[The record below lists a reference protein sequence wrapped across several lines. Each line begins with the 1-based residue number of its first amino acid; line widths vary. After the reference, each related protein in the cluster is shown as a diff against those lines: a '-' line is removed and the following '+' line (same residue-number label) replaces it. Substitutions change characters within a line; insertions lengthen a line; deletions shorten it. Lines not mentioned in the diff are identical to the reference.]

1 MVVISYV
8 REPQALP
15 ERKIKKRVLRIPTKP
30 AKGVKKAEAPLIRNS
45 SDLLTDPQ
53 KGKVFSSYYAKLKE
67 EIQRTVRKRYSRA
80 SVGEGSV
87 SLVFVLRADGS
98 LENILVREA
107 ETHAVSGAKDFA
119 VECVR
124 DSSPFK
130 PFPKEL
136 DLLKISFSVMMSFD
150 QS

>member
-1 MVVISYV
+1 MISYIQ
-8 REPQALP
+8 EPQTLP
-15 ERKIKKRVLRIPTKP
+15 EKKIKKRALPTP
-30 AKGVKKAEAPLIRNS
+30 AKSVKSAAKAEAPLIRS
-45 SDLLTDPQ
+45 SAELLADPQ
-53 KGKVFSSYYAKLKE
+53 KGKVFSSYFSKLKE
-67 EIQRTVRKRYSRA
+67 KIQQTIRKRYSRA

-98 LENILVREA
+98 LENILVRQGESSA
-107 ETHAVSGAKDFA
+107 AALAKAFA

-124 DSSPFK
+124 GSAPFK

-136 DLLKISFSVMMSFD
+136 DLLKISFSLTMSFD